1 MKNSKKFWL
10 GIGVGVLAT
19 LILCFAGTI
28 MFQMYYLNWQLGA
41 GLISANKGTNNTQ
54 IESESGDSE
63 EEIPGLSGELDWTE
77 IGMKAEFI
85 QGLLSGYYL
94 NGFSAEDMETGVYK
108 GLVNSLGDPYTVYYS
123 EEEYADFMESSSGS
137 YCGIGVQVSQNMS
150 TGVITVVRTF
160 VNGSS
165 YEEGVLPGDIIY
177 KVEEEEVTGVDLNNV
192 VTKIKGEEGTFVNV
206 TVYRESEMEYLTF
219 RLERRQIV
227 VDTISHEMLEDNIG
241 YISIMEFDEVTYDQ
255 FILAMDDLEDQGMEA
270 LIVDV
275 RDNGGGLMDQ
285 VVGMLDRLLPEG
297 LIVYTEDKYGERDE
311 HFSTATESFDKPMIV
326 LVNGNSASASEIFAG
341 ALQDYEVATILGTQT
356 FGKGIVQTLLP
367 LTDGTALK
375 VTISKYYTPN
385 GTNIHGVGITPDVEV
400 DLKDELKSKPIVPK
414 EEDNQLQEA
423 IRILK
428 EKK

>member
-1 MKNSKKFWL
+1 M
-10 GIGVGVLAT
+10 
-19 LILCFAGTI
+19 
-28 MFQMYYLNWQLGA
+28 
-41 GLISANKGTNNTQ
+41 
-54 IESESGDSE
+54 
-63 EEIPGLSGELDWTE
+63 
-77 IGMKAEFI
+77 
-85 QGLLSGYYL
+85 
-94 NGFSAEDMETGVYK
+94 
-108 GLVNSLGDPYTVYYS
+108 
-123 EEEYADFMESSSGS
+123 
-137 YCGIGVQVSQNMS
+137 
-150 TGVITVVRTF
+150 
-160 VNGSS
+160 
-165 YEEGVLPGDIIY
+165 
-177 KVEEEEVTGVDLNNV
+177 
-192 VTKIKGEEGTFVNV
+192 
-206 TVYRESEMEYLTF
+206 
-219 RLERRQIV
+219 
-227 VDTISHEMLEDNIG
+227 
-241 YISIMEFDEVTYDQ
+241 
-255 FILAMDDLEDQGMEA
+255 
-270 LIVDV
+270 IVDV